1 MSSDLLR
8 LNRVYWE
15 YVQNNSYLRPEKNYL
30 CSNLIPSIGVRVSV
44 PEYSRRSKSFKR
56 DLTKLAI
63 AFGEKYKDYK
73 YVLALSGGI
82 DSEVTAETFY
92 EQGITFRAISQR
104 LFEGANDYDIIYA
117 AKYCQDRKIPHKVI
131 NLPLDKMMKHTIPDA
146 VKYGQFT
153 HSYSQ
158 IALCNLFNYVEDD
171 EIIIFSGHNPD
182 FHRQIGVGWWED
194 SPNIIKYAIAK
205 DKRFFTF
212 TSLEP
217 IFCHYASNFDGDQPG
232 EKNND
237 FLYEAFPHLTRR
249 VKMTGWEKSIKLVG
263 GLEDEI
269 RKYCA
274 FRMQTF
280 ITWER
285 FTLNYMRKIFIEREI
300 ERSQNE

>member
-182 FHRQIGVGWWED
+182 FHRKIGIGWWED
-194 SPNIIKYAIAK
+194 SPNIVKYAINK
-205 DKRFFTF
+205 KKKFFTF

-217 IFCHYASNFDGDQPG
+217 IFCHYAGNFDAKQPG
-232 EKNND
+232 DKDND
-237 FLYEAFPHLTRR
+237 FLYNAFPQLKRR
-249 VKMTGWEKSIKLVG
+249 VKMTGWEKNDTIIPDLDDK
-263 GLEDEI
+263 I
-269 RKYCA
+269 RQCA
-274 FRMQTF
+274 GFKMMSY
-280 ITWER
+280 ITWDR
-285 FTLNYMRKIFIEREI
+285 FTLNYIRQLYLEKAMK
-300 ERSQNE
+300 